1 MPLPLEGRGG
11 RESGVA
17 CRHSHSPFLLSKKLN
32 NTLQPRL
39 LKKKT
44 TLKAKKKKTRLK
56 LLCVLL
62 MNMHYECIQY
72 VFKTF

>member
-1 MPLPLEGRGG
+1 MPLPLEGRRG

-17 CRHSHSPFLLSKKLN
+17 CRHSHSPFLPSNKLN

-39 LKKKT
+39 LKKNIKS
-44 TLKAKKKKTRLK
+44 KKKKTRPK